1 MIRFKPLK
9 DELDAVG
16 CEAYLLP
23 MGMKKYYSIDDLK
36 ELIEHLSD
44 VKHTLEVWEKE
55 DVKES

>member
-23 MGMKKYYSIDDLK
+23 MGMKKYYSIHDLAC
-36 ELIEHLSD
+36 LIGHLVSVKRTLEEWENND
-44 VKHTLEVWEKE
+44 VKDT
-55 DVKES
+55 